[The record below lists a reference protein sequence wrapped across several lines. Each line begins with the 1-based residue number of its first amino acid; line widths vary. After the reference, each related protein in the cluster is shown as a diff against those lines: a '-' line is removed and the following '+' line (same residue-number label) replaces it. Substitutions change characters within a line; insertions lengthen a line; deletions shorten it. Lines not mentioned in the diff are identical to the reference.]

1 MGLIMKINLNGEEK
15 SVVQDINV
23 YDLLIMIEL
32 DPKQSGI
39 AVAIDREVI
48 PKSQWKNVVLEVG
61 NDVEIIRAVQGG

>member
-1 MGLIMKINLNGEEK
+1 MKININGEEK
-15 SVVQDINV
+15 SVDQKINV

-48 PKSQWKNVVLEVG
+48 PKSQWKNVVLEEDS
-61 NDVEIIRAVQGG
+61 DVEIIRAVQGG

>member
-1 MGLIMKINLNGEEK
+1 MGLNMKININGEEK

-23 YDLLIMIEL
+23 YDLLIMMEL

-48 PKSQWKNVVLEVG
+48 PKSQWKSFVLDEG
-61 NDVEIIRAVQGG
+61 GDVEIIRAVQGG

>member
-1 MGLIMKINLNGEEK
+1 MKININGEEK

-23 YDLLIMIEL
+23 YDLLIMMEL

-48 PKSQWKNVVLEVG
+48 PKSQWKSFVLEEG
-61 NDVEIIRAVQGG
+61 SDVEIIRAVQGG

>member
-1 MGLIMKINLNGEEK
+1 MKININGEEK

-23 YDLLIMIEL
+23 YDLLIMMEL

-48 PKSQWKNVVLEVG
+48 PKSQWKSFVLDEG
-61 NDVEIIRAVQGG
+61 SDVEIIRAVQGG

>member
-1 MGLIMKINLNGEEK
+1 MQININGEEK

-23 YDLLIMIEL
+23 YDLLIMMEL

-48 PKSQWKNVVLEVG
+48 PKSQWKSFVLDEG
-61 NDVEIIRAVQGG
+61 SDVEIIRAVQGG

>member
-1 MGLIMKINLNGEEK
+1 MGLIMKININGEEK
-15 SVVQDINV
+15 SVDQKINV

-48 PKSQWKNVVLEVG
+48 PKSQWKNVVLEEDS
-61 NDVEIIRAVQGG
+61 DVEIIRAVQGG